1 MTTASRG
8 YGREHRMMRKF
19 LLASYVPGKTLCW
32 RCQRPISDP
41 PSKVHLGHDDAD
53 RTIWRGLEHRR
64 CNIGA
69 SNRPNPPRRPRW

>member
-8 YGREHRMMRKF
+8 YGREHRQLRVFM
-19 LLASYVPGKTLCW
+19 LAGYRPGITCCV
-32 RCQRPISDP
+32 RCGKPISDP
-41 PSKVHLGHDDAD
+41 PRLVHLDHTDDRAGYL
-53 RTIWRGLEHRR
+53 GLSHAR